1 MINDAAIEGRVRAE
15 GRSVLETENPQRLR
29 EFRATVLKKMCKFWD
44 DTKDI
49 KIAVT
54 ETLSHFT
61 RREELI
67 GWVRATAQSDLP
79 AIADEIARL
88 SKENAQLRNQ
98 LMTGGEDKINGP
110 TFLDFKAILDSKNV
124 TTFLIEKAKALTRG
138 YGVKADNVESQRA
151 FEELSL
157 HGLIAP
163 NPGKAEAFQI
173 TESGRAF
180 VNKYEAL
187 TLASKKAS

>member
-1 MINDAAIEGRVRAE
+1 MTNDDGLTI
-15 GRSVLETENPQRLR
+15 
-29 EFRATVLKKMCKFWD
+29 
-44 DTKDI
+44 
-49 KIAVT
+49 
-54 ETLSHFT
+54 
-61 RREELI
+61 I

-98 LMTGGEDKINGP
+98 LIPGGEDKINGL
-110 TFLDFKAILDSKNV
+110 TFLEFKAILDSKNV
-124 TTFLIEKAKALTRG
+124 TTFLIEKAKALTSG
-138 YGVKADNVESQRA
+138 YGLKADNVESQRA
-151 FEELSL
+151 FEELPL
-157 HGLIAP
+157 HGLIAS
-163 NPGKAEAFQI
+163 NPGKAGAFQI